1 MNWIKLISPE
11 QISEIKEISKS
22 NPVLLFKHS
31 TTCSISNTTL
41 NRLERNWKEE
51 GMKISAFYLDLLN
64 YRSISKE
71 IAEEFQ
77 VEHQSPQVLIIKD
90 GQSVYNNSHFG
101 IDYPS
106 IKDQLQKLE
115 KGSLKI
121 K

>member
-1 MNWIKLISPE
+1 MNWIELISPE

-22 NPVLLFKHS
+22 KPVLLFKHS

-51 GMKISAFYLDLLN
+51 ELGVSAFYLDLLN
-64 YRSISKE
+64 YRSISKQ

-101 IDYPS
+101 IDYLS
-106 IKDQLQKLE
+106 IKDQLHQLE
-115 KGSLKI
+115 KSFKN
-121 K
+121 